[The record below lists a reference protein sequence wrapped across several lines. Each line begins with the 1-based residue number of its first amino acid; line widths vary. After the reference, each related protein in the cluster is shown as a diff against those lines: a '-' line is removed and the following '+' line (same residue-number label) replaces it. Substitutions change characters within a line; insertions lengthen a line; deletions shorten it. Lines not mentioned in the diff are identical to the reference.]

1 MHDINDEV
9 TILTPNDV
17 TAALAVSNVVQCFA
31 LGCTK
36 PALDLKKR
44 RRKRGGGACRV
55 VQRCMSA

>member
-36 PALDLKKR
+36 PALDLKKEE
-44 RRKRGGGACRV
+44 KKKGGGRLV
-55 VQRCMSA
+55 G